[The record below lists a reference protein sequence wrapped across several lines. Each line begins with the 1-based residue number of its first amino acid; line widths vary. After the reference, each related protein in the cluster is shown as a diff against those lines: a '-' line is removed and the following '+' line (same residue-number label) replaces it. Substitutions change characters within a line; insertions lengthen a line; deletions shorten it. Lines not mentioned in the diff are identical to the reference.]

1 MTLREIYNRKKREK
15 KSVSSSVPTIVPILN
30 DIKRLNKHD
39 KPEKKN
45 TVKVQNTPTMFCP
58 TQTLLEGIKLLR

>member
-1 MTLREIYNRKKREK
+1 MAFRQIYNRRRKKAFHHTI
-15 KSVSSSVPTIVPILN
+15 PTIVPILN

-39 KPEKKN
+39 KPEKN

-58 TQTLLEGIKLLR
+58 TQSLLEGIKLLR